1 MREITQ
7 DLVLVCVAASISMSL
22 RIIAFAS
29 LLLTVL
35 AHDFNVCSGVA
46 DHMGTSSITL
56 TPDPP
61 LPGANF
67 TTVTVGTPDQDIT
80 GGTVKVTVKALGITV
95 KKETYDLC
103 DLYAC
108 PVKAG
113 TQSTSNI
120 AAALAAAT
128 PHGVIAKNKVVTEDS
143 AGNVLGCVE
152 MDITIG

>member
-1 MREITQ
+1 
-7 DLVLVCVAASISMSL
+7 MSL
-22 RIIAFAS
+22 RIACFAS
-29 LLLTVL
+29 VLLAVA
-35 AHDFNVCSGVA
+35 AHDFTVCSGVT
-46 DHMGTSSITL
+46 DHMGTATITL
-56 TPDPP
+56 NPDPP

-67 TTVTVGTPDQDIT
+67 TTTTVGTPDQDIT

-95 KKETYDLC
+95 KKAQYDLC

-113 TQSTSNI
+113 TQQKSDI
-120 AAALAAAT
+120 AAALGAAT
-128 PHGVIAKNKVVTEDS
+128 PHGVVAKNKVVTEDA